1 MTKDEH
7 FNIREASSA
16 DVAFV
21 QMLLANSALPTSD
34 VSDSGRIRL
43 LIADDENGHPV
54 ACIGLHAYGSEA
66 LLRSLAVSQA
76 MRGRG
81 VGRALV
87 AAAEDTARAT
97 GVRRLYLLTT
107 TARDFFLRAA
117 YDVINRVEAPG
128 ALQQSSQ
135 FAELCP
141 ASAVCMSK
149 TL

>member
-1 MTKDEH
+1 MTKDERL
-7 FNIREASSA
+7 NIRQANAE
-16 DVAFV
+16 DLAFV
-21 QMLLANSALPTSD
+21 RTLLADGALPNSD
-34 VSDSGRIRL
+34 VDDSGRIRF
-43 LIADDENGHPV
+43 LIADAADGHPV
-54 ACIGLHAYGSEA
+54 ACIGLEAYGSEA

-87 AAAEDTARAT
+87 VAAEDTARAT
-97 GVRRLYLLTT
+97 GVSRLYLLTT
-107 TARDFFLRAA
+107 TAGDFFVRAE
-117 YDVINRVEAPG
+117 YDVINRAEAPDT
-128 ALQQSSQ
+128 LQRSSQ

>member
-1 MTKDEH
+1 MTKDER
-7 FNIREASSA
+7 FNVLQANNA
-16 DVAFV
+16 DLGFV
-21 QMLLANSALPTSD
+21 RTLLADNALPNSD
-34 VSDSGRIRL
+34 VEDSGRIRF

-54 ACIGLHAYGSEA
+54 ACIGLEAYGSDA

-87 AAAEDTARAT
+87 IAVEDTARAT

-107 TARDFFLRAA
+107 TASDFFLQAG
-117 YDVINRVEAPG
+117 YDVINRVEAPD
-128 ALQQSSQ
+128 ALQLSSQ
-135 FAELCP
+135 FSELCP